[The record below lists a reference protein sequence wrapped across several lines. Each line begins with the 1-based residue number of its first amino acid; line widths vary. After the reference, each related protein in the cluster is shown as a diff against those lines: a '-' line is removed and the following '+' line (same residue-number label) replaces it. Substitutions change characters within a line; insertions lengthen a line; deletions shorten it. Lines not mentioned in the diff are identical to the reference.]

1 MAAFDE
7 ACSFVEMALT
17 GAFRRHAV
25 GELSAAA
32 DLGRALTRLR
42 DGLGANALAAGGR
55 TLSFDGF
62 VRDFDRRARAD
73 GFHVLH
79 DWDGKADR
87 VNPDAIP
94 VDVANYLI
102 EVGAGGPPDPPVVAI
117 LLDYYLFNILC
128 LLSLRI
134 WDGGSADENLEGL
147 GRLLDRL
154 QGPDGSGHRF
164 VSHAGTLIL
173 VATAHFELEERGYHA
188 LLEKVT
194 TLDAA
199 HRAKI
204 ALDHAGCLGCHLRFG
219 FEATYGRDTIV
230 MRNDNVADYPWLSFA
245 LSTLM
250 DEYAAGRDPAVAE
263 GLLNGLSPD
272 ALAFVKTP
280 PFAERFAAHGEE
292 LVEHFETFR
301 PSDGAYSPLSFFFN
315 FSHNVVK
322 GTVVDAL
329 LRGVPWATSLN
340 DLLTALP
347 REPQPQTNTDEH
359 RHRPQTHAHEHKHG
373 NDAKLSLGTTL
384 MGYARRNPDRI
395 GGRLMPVIV
404 YDPRA
409 GRQAFAIA
417 MRKLRGVS

>member
-1 MAAFDE
+1 MAAFGE
-7 ACSFVEMALT
+7 ACSLVETALG
-17 GAFRRHAV
+17 GAFRRQAA
-25 GELSAAA
+25 GELCAAP
-32 DLGRALTRLR
+32 DLGRALARLR
-42 DGLGANALAAGGR
+42 DGLRAHAVVAGAR
-55 TLSFDGF
+55 RISFDGF
-62 VRDFDRRARAD
+62 VRDFDRRTRAD

-87 VNPDAIP
+87 VNADTIP

-102 EVGAGGPPDPPVVAI
+102 DVGGGGPPDPVVLAI

-134 WDGGSADENLEGL
+134 WDGGSADDNLERLGL
-147 GRLLDRL
+147 LLDRL

-164 VSHAGTLIL
+164 ASHAGTLIL
-173 VATAHFELEERGYHA
+173 IATAHFELEEWGYHS

-204 ALDHAGCLGCHLRFG
+204 ALDHAGCMGCHLRFG
-219 FEATYGRDTIV
+219 FEATYGRDTVV

-245 LSTLM
+245 LATLM
-250 DEYAAGRDPAVAE
+250 DEYAATRDAGAAE

-272 ALAFVKTP
+272 ALAFVTTP
-280 PFAERFAAHGEE
+280 PFAERFAAHREE
-292 LVEHFETFR
+292 LIARFEAFR
-301 PSDGAYSPLSFFFN
+301 PVESAYSPLSFFFN

-329 LRGVPWATSLN
+329 LRGAPWTVRLN
-340 DLLTALP
+340 DLLTAGGDAAA
-347 REPQPQTNTDEH
+347 QT
-359 RHRPQTHAHEHKHG
+359 
-373 NDAKLSLGTTL
+373 SLATTL
-384 MGYARRNPDRI
+384 MGHARRHPDRI

-404 YDPRA
+404 YDPLA
-409 GRQAFAIA
+409 GRQAFAVA
-417 MRKLRGVS
+417 LRKLRGVM